1 MVPRSASARPVLPG
15 PGTRSLRWTP
25 KDVDGAGGLLGAE
38 QTLEVLTGATAA
50 LIEADGYDAG
60 LHTFT
65 GALVPRVADLAAV
78 YVRGEDARL
87 HPRAVTRERREEVEC
102 LDVPQAGAI
111 LDRTSEH
118 PVARAGRR
126 GRAVLLIRG
135 GAPGGTQLADDGE
148 DAFAGRSVQ
157 GLAVPLTAREE
168 VVGVLYLL
176 LAGEERAYGPHD
188 LALARGLAGRAS
200 MVLDNQ
206 RLVRTAQ
213 EAHRAKGDFLAVMS
227 HELRTPLT
235 AVVGYAD
242 LLEAGIPGPVN
253 DEQAVQLRRIKESSW
268 ELLELIDGIL
278 GYARFEREEPEVVKE
293 WVDVTEV
300 VDEAVAVIRTSLE
313 EKGLE
318 LEVEIAA
325 DLPSLYTDRIKL
337 RQILVHLLDNAA
349 KFTAEGTV
357 SLRVRKDHVWLRF
370 AVTDTGAGIPRED
383 QERVFEPFW
392 QGERAET
399 RTAGGTGMGLSL
411 ARRLARLLGGGI
423 RLESRPGEGSTFTLL
438 LSHDGSEG

>member
-1 MVPRSASARPVLPG
+1 MPRSASARPVLPG

-25 KDVDGAGGLLGAE
+25 EDVDGASGLLGAE

-60 LHTFT
+60 LHAFT
-65 GALVPRVADLAAV
+65 GALVPRVANLAAV

-87 HPRAVTRERREEVEC
+87 HPRAVTRDRREGVGF
-102 LDVPQAGAI
+102 LDTPQAGAI
-111 LDRTSEH
+111 LDRTSDH
-118 PVARAGRR
+118 PVAQAGRR
-126 GRAVLLIRG
+126 GRSVLLIRG
-135 GAPGGTQLADDGE
+135 GAPGGTQVADDGE

-157 GLAVPLTAREE
+157 GLAVPLTARDE

-188 LALARGLAGRAS
+188 LALGRGLAGRAS

-253 DEQAVQLRRIKESSW
+253 EEQTVQLQRIKESSW

-293 WVDVTEV
+293 WADVAEV

-313 EKGLE
+313 QKALE
-318 LEVEIAA
+318 LEIEIAPV
-325 DLPSLYTDRIKL
+325 PSLYTDRTKL

-357 SLRVRKDHVWLRF
+357 SLRVRNDHAWIRF
-370 AVTDTGAGIPRED
+370 AVTDTGTGIPRED

-438 LSHDGSEG
+438 LPHDGSEG